1 MNQIVDTFVVDEC
14 TGLYDRKLNLYL
26 CADCANAYMHR
37 SWGFET
43 YKGKDRYT
51 LLFDN
56 EFVCD
61 ECYEWELSN
70 ES

>member
-1 MNQIVDTFVVDEC
+1 MNQIVDTFVVDDC
-14 TGLYDRKLNLYL
+14 TGLYDCKLNRYFCTD
-26 CADCANAYMHR
+26 CADEVLNR

-43 YKGKDRYT
+43 YRGSDRYI
-51 LLFDN
+51 LLFDS